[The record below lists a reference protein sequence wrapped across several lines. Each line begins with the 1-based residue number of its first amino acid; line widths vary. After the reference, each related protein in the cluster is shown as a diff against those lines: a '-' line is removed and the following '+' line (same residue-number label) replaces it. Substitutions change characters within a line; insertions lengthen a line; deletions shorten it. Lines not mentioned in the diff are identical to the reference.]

1 MTNTVRMNLNVDEDV
16 PAMLAEIAGS
26 QRRMGEYLSNLIR
39 SIHAG
44 QKVAG
49 EPGDLEMVVNA
60 TRHLSAKMK
69 ELDARQTQIEQQ
81 IAAMIA
87 RITSNITAGHRND

>member
-1 MTNTVRMNLNVDEDV
+1 MNLNVDEDV

-39 SIHAG
+39 SIHGG
-44 QKVAG
+44 QKVGG

-69 ELDARQTQIEQQ
+69 ELDARQTQLEQQ
-81 IAAMIA
+81 VAAIN
-87 RITSNITAGHRND
+87 SKLSPFSGVAGPHGH

>member
-44 QKVAG
+44 QKAAG
-49 EPGDLEMVVNA
+49 EPGDLAMVENA

-81 IAAMIA
+81 IAALQA
-87 RITSNITAGHRND
+87 CSNDNTIVGHRND

>member
-1 MTNTVRMNLNVDEDV
+1 
-16 PAMLAEIAGS
+16 MLAEIAGS

-39 SIHAG
+39 SIHGG
-44 QKVAG
+44 QKAVG

-69 ELDARQTQIEQQ
+69 ELDARQTQLEQQ
-81 IAAMIA
+81 LAAVLA
-87 RITSNITAGHRND
+87 AQAQQS